1 MKNRFLKT
9 ASLAVFSIL
18 GFGALVLSPTAAAN
32 NICDQCGNPNG
43 PPDDVCAAYGCA
55 GYENSNDLQG
65 TIIGI
70 LNGIIGGLGIIAV
83 IFIIIGGINYVTST
97 GDSGKVKKAKDTILY
112 ALIGL
117 VICALSYAIV
127 NWVIMNAIPQN

>member
-18 GFGALVLSPTAAAN
+18 GFGALVLSPTAAAK

-43 PPDDVCAAYGCA
+43 PPDEVCAAYGCA

-65 TIIGI
+65 TITGI

-83 IFIIIGGINYVTST
+83 IFIIIGGINYLTSAGDT
-97 GDSGKVKKAKDTILY
+97 GKLEKGKKTILY
-112 ALIGL
+112 ACIGL
-117 VICALSYAIV
+117 AICVLAFAIV
-127 NWVIMNAIPQN
+127 NWVINTGLKDV